1 MEPSMG
7 LWFGEK
13 SGRGLL
19 EDFLQLLCRSLVIE
33 GA

>member
-1 MEPSMG
+1 MEPGTG
-7 LWFGEK
+7 LWLGEK

-19 EDFLQLLCRSLVIE
+19 ENFLQLLCRSLVIE